1 MPLSKFAWLNP
12 VNVIHSFI
20 LPKATGKKAWETK
33 HDLCPQRATR
43 QQHKVH
49 PGLQTA
55 KAHNTFFI
63 SLSLTRAANDMNRV
77 PSEFKQDFPT
87 DDMFFLCIV

>member
-33 HDLCPQRATR
+33 HDLCPQRAHKTAAQGTSWATDCKGT
-43 QQHKVH
+43 QQVLH
-49 PGLQTA
+49 
-55 KAHNTFFI
+55 
-63 SLSLTRAANDMNRV
+63 
-77 PSEFKQDFPT
+77 
-87 DDMFFLCIV
+87 